1 MESRL
6 NDGLSLDL
14 ETMNL
19 KIATIAELR
28 QRIRREKNADRQ
40 SEKEMCSD
48 PVKFRLEME
57 NIQERFQAQRRIDAI
72 ARELRSRPL
81 SARIRNRVE
90 EFLLNTVKW
99 QWLQKKKKEKKKL
112 MKSKIYDRLKVLL
125 ARYGDIDPMG
135 ICHIELEAEDDKKL
149 TESNLLNITYSDKPL
164 ETLWQILNS
173 KYSGKAKECH
183 DRIHK
188 DITEDPVLIELL
200 RQAEI
205 GNEELYEIVIDMT
218 EMFFPYD
225 CYSKQKIRVDITVNT
240 GKEDAGYY
248 RNLVFPHPEYEDE
261 IPSDSCIL
269 WLVRQQGYRLNDLLD
284 FRNKKPINN
293 LFLSSVYNEL
303 QHCYF
308 PINMLTFLVN
318 ITLKDY
324 DRLKKAMA
332 EELYCRRH
340 RRSNHPHSNG
350 YITLSSETTCGFLDL
365 CNGLASAM
373 GIKLEKKVILPIRMI
388 GSAEYDEQLRHTG
401 QSILRDTS
409 ARWTD
414 DAILKIQ
421 QTKEIVSSC
430 STEN

>member
-48 PVKFRLEME
+48 PVKFRLGME
-57 NIQERFQAQRRIDAI
+57 NIQERFQTQRRIDAM
-72 ARELRSRPL
+72 AWELRSRPL

-218 EMFFPYD
+218 EMFFPCDY
-225 CYSKQKIRVDITVNT
+225 YSKQKIHVDITVNI

-248 RNLVFPHPEYEDE
+248 KNLVFPHPEYEDE

-373 GIKLEKKVILPIRMI
+373 GIKLEKRVILPIRMI

>member
-1 MESRL
+1 MESRF

-28 QRIRREKNADRQ
+28 QRIRREQNADRQ

-48 PVKFRLEME
+48 PVKFRLGME
-57 NIQERFQAQRRIDAI
+57 NIQERFQKQRRIDAM

-81 SARIRNRVE
+81 SARIRNHVE
-90 EFLLNTVKW
+90 DFLLNTVKW

-112 MKSKIYDRLKVLL
+112 MMSKIYDRLGVLL
-125 ARYGDIDPMG
+125 ARHGDIDPMG
-135 ICHIELEAEDDKKL
+135 ICHIELKAEDDKKL
-149 TESNLLNITYSDKPL
+149 TKSDLLNITYSDKPL

-173 KYSGKAKECH
+173 GYSGKAKECH

-218 EMFFPYD
+218 EMFPPFDY
-225 CYSKQKIRVDITVNT
+225 YSKLKIRVDITVNI
-240 GKEDAGYY
+240 GKEAAGYY
-248 RNLVFPHPEYEDE
+248 KNLVFPHHEYEDE
-261 IPSDSCIL
+261 IPYDSCIL
-269 WLVRQQGYRLNDLLD
+269 WLVRQQGYRLNDLQD

-293 LFLSSVYNEL
+293 PFLSSVYKEL

-308 PINMLTFLVN
+308 PVNMLTFLVN

-324 DRLKKAMA
+324 DRLKRAMS
-332 EELYCRRH
+332 EELYYCRH

-350 YITLSSETTCGFLDL
+350 YITLSSETTCGFLDFW
-365 CNGLASAM
+365 NGHASAM
-373 GIKLEKKVILPIRMI
+373 GIKLDKKVTLPIRMI
-388 GSAEYDEQLRHTG
+388 GSAKYDEQHGYTG
-401 QSILRDTS
+401 QYILRNIS

-421 QTKEIVSSC
+421 QTKQLP
-430 STEN
+430 EN

>member
-48 PVKFRLEME
+48 PVKFRLGME
-57 NIQERFQAQRRIDAI
+57 NIQERFQKQRRIDAM
-72 ARELRSRPL
+72 ARALRSRPL

-99 QWLQKKKKEKKKL
+99 QWLQKKKKENKKL

-205 GNEELYEIVIDMT
+205 GNEELYAIVIDMT

-248 RNLVFPHPEYEDE
+248 RNLVFPHPECENE

-308 PINMLTFLVN
+308 PVNMLTFLVN

-401 QSILRDTS
+401 QSILQDTS

>member
-48 PVKFRLEME
+48 PVKFRLGME
-57 NIQERFQAQRRIDAI
+57 NIQERFQKQRRIDAM

-99 QWLQKKKKEKKKL
+99 QWLQKKKKENKKL

-188 DITEDPVLIELL
+188 DITEDLVLIELL

-205 GNEELYEIVIDMT
+205 GNEELYEIVIDVT

-225 CYSKQKIRVDITVNT
+225 YYSKQKIHVDITVNI

-248 RNLVFPHPEYEDE
+248 KNLVFPHPECENE

-308 PINMLTFLVN
+308 PVNMLTFLVN

-350 YITLSSETTCGFLDL
+350 YIILSPETTCGFLDL
-365 CNGLASAM
+365 YNGHASAM
-373 GIKLEKKVILPIRMI
+373 GIKLEKRVILPIRMI

>member
-48 PVKFRLEME
+48 PVKFRLGME
-57 NIQERFQAQRRIDAI
+57 NIQERFQTQRRIDAI

-112 MKSKIYDRLKVLL
+112 IKSKIYDRLKVLL

-218 EMFFPYD
+218 EMFFPCDY
-225 CYSKQKIRVDITVNT
+225 YSKQKIHVDITVNI

-248 RNLVFPHPEYEDE
+248 RNLVFPHPECENE

-293 LFLSSVYNEL
+293 PFLSSVYNEL
-303 QHCYF
+303 HHCYF

-401 QSILRDTS
+401 QSILQDTS

>member
-48 PVKFRLEME
+48 PVKFRLGME
-57 NIQERFQAQRRIDAI
+57 NIQERFQKQRRIDAM

-99 QWLQKKKKEKKKL
+99 QWLQKKKKENKKL

-205 GNEELYEIVIDMT
+205 GNEELYEIVIDVT

-225 CYSKQKIRVDITVNT
+225 YYSKQKIHVDITVNI

-248 RNLVFPHPEYEDE
+248 KNLVFPHPECENE

-308 PINMLTFLVN
+308 PVNMLTFLVN

-350 YITLSSETTCGFLDL
+350 YIILSPETTCGFLDL
-365 CNGLASAM
+365 YNGHASAM
-373 GIKLEKKVILPIRMI
+373 GIKLEKRVILPIRMI